1 MLLPFESTQPPKV
14 LFDRNGN
21 RTIDVP
27 PYHRMWVTSYLD
39 NLESLLT
46 VNTHTTSGDEA
57 SVTSF
62 RVRDTPISL
71 SGIHRICNCLTTHHK
86 QSLRSFEMSNC
97 QLTDGHIPILAK
109 LIQECK
115 VLEMISIRLNEFSPE
130 GLKQLEDCIETQSVS
145 PLLTTVFLDNI
156 TLQCEKI
163 KRNIIAANQSKR
175 MQQSKQWEQS
185 LETRR
190 QQEHWELQRK
200 RARDQID
207 MKEACVREDIIWDW
221 ESTMIELRGYN
232 KKAASALS
240 LDVIYEMSTKL
251 LGQEGRA
258 RDVVLGDQLYEWSQL
273 VRLGIMMRL
282 ESENLTLR
290 RKEKERRG
298 AMETVET
305 HLRNEVLEKQLLLR
319 REIVTIWNKE
329 TQKVIAKQ
337 LAAVMRCERAA
348 REGTLLAEESTLRNY
363 YRAEFKL
370 IRDCIK
376 TRLSTTH
383 TENIRRSTLRQQFS
397 SRIIITNTTPT
408 TPTSNRL
415 SLLNLAPEG
424 DEEQVCRRQ
433 IEYDSVAELK
443 LI

>member
-1 MLLPFESTQPPKV
+1 
-14 LFDRNGN
+14 
-21 RTIDVP
+21 
-27 PYHRMWVTSYLD
+27 
-39 NLESLLT
+39 
-46 VNTHTTSGDEA
+46 
-57 SVTSF
+57 
-62 RVRDTPISL
+62 
-71 SGIHRICNCLTTHHK
+71 
-86 QSLRSFEMSNC
+86 
-97 QLTDGHIPILAK
+97 
-109 LIQECK
+109 
-115 VLEMISIRLNEFSPE
+115 
-130 GLKQLEDCIETQSVS
+130 
-145 PLLTTVFLDNI
+145 
-156 TLQCEKI
+156 
-163 KRNIIAANQSKR
+163 

-415 SLLNLAPEG
+415 SLLTLAPEG
-424 DEEQVCRRQ
+424 DEEQVCR
-433 IEYDSVAELK
+433 
-443 LI
+443 